1 LSDAHH
7 PKSHEHPHAHHPA
20 SHFRIHTYRADDA
33 VIVECHGKLTS
44 DHAPQLRTEVR
55 NLLPAEKRIVI
66 DMKEVHHM
74 DSSGLGALATLYVS
88 CRTRGC
94 KLELINLNK
103 ATRSLLSM
111 TNILSLFEDA
121 GRYGGK
127 IP

>member
-1 LSDAHH
+1 MSDAHL
-7 PKSHEHPHAHHPA
+7 PSPQPPSHQPTSHA
-20 SHFRIHTYRADDA
+20 FRINTYRVEGAS
-33 VIVECHGKLTS
+33 VVECHGKLTS

-74 DSSGLGALATLYVS
+74 DSSGLGALATLYVH

-127 IP
+127 LP